1 MTRAQPPALPRNSNG
16 RLGFPGP
23 TQEEARNPLR
33 NSRIPPQLEKN
44 HVFPTSSQDEALA
57 CYGVSRKEPRSV
69 LKCETVLCTL
79 DATPNVPGH
88 AGLTRQEHRG
98 SRTTSSEH
106 LLPSCSRQEGLFP
119 CFVWKGFPT
128 FPAHLRIRPVSR
140 VNSRHSVVGGVTCRN
155 TPISRPTLEKNP
167 MPGHLFEGNP
177 VDEGTKRR
185 VTDTPVHHSVK
196 AAGSTHSSTRG
207 LSSHEQLER
216 QAEFHSSTQDEA

>member
-1 MTRAQPPALPRNSNG
+1 MSNDLWYEHKNFDKSTSRGKIPYRLIVNHIANHNLINSLVN
-16 RLGFPGP
+16 
-23 TQEEARNPLR
+23 E
-33 NSRIPPQLEKN
+33 
-44 HVFPTSSQDEALA
+44 
-57 CYGVSRKEPRSV
+57 Y
-69 LKCETVLCTL
+69 
-79 DATPNVPGH
+79 
-88 AGLTRQEHRG
+88 
-98 SRTTSSEH
+98 SRTS
-106 LLPSCSRQEGLFP
+106 QM
-119 CFVWKGFPT
+119 
-128 FPAHLRIRPVSR
+128 RPVSR
-140 VNSRHSVVGGVTCRN
+140 VNSRRSVVGGVTCRN

>member
-1 MTRAQPPALPRNSNG
+1 M
-16 RLGFPGP
+16 GFPGT

-57 CYGVSRKEPRSV
+57 CYGVSRKDPRSV
-69 LKCETVLCTL
+69 LKCEMVLCTT

-88 AGLTRQEHRG
+88 AGLTRRGHRG
-98 SRTTSSEH
+98 SCTTSSEH
-106 LLPSCSRQEGLFP
+106 LLPSCLRLEGLFP

-128 FPAHLRIRPVSR
+128 FPAHLRMRPVSR
-140 VNSRHSVVGGVTCRN
+140 GNLRRRLMRGVTCRK
-155 TPISRPTLEKNP
+155 TPFSGPTLEKNL
-167 MPGHLFEGNP
+167 MPGHLFESNP

-185 VTDTPVHHSVK
+185 VTDTPVHHLVK
-196 AAGSTHSSTRG
+196 PTGSTHSLTRG

-216 QAEFHSSTQDEA
+216 QAEFQSSTQDEA

>member
-1 MTRAQPPALPRNSNG
+1 MPLCLGHGHLLPTAG
-16 RLGFPGP
+16 GIEGPCGKWYQLRLHLGGA
-23 TQEEARNPLR
+23 E
-33 NSRIPPQLEKN
+33 LE
-44 HVFPTSSQDEALA
+44 TE
-57 CYGVSRKEPRSV
+57 
-69 LKCETVLCTL
+69 
-79 DATPNVPGH
+79 
-88 AGLTRQEHRG
+88 
-98 SRTTSSEH
+98 SSEH

-128 FPAHLRIRPVSR
+128 FPAHLRMRPVSR
-140 VNSRHSVVGGVTCRN
+140 VNLRHSVVGGVTGRN

-196 AAGSTHSSTRG
+196 AAGSTHSSIRG

-216 QAEFHSSTQDEA
+216 QAEFHSCTQDEA

>member
-1 MTRAQPPALPRNSNG
+1 MRTLCPEVTRAQPPALPRNSNG

-128 FPAHLRIRPVSR
+128 FPAHLRMIKKKQKQKTKKE
-140 VNSRHSVVGGVTCRN
+140 N
-155 TPISRPTLEKNP
+155 
-167 MPGHLFEGNP
+167 
-177 VDEGTKRR
+177 KRR
-185 VTDTPVHHSVK
+185 
-196 AAGSTHSSTRG
+196 G
-207 LSSHEQLER
+207 QER
-216 QAEFHSSTQDEA
+216 RKDLVEVIFPFY